1 MELAGLDVQVR
12 RIESGDVA
20 VAPRQSPGVDGRAH
34 PFRASRRW
42 KNSSAS
48 MGTPDATIRKRAG
61 TDAFAKK
68 ASSVC
73 DHTSVASVG
82 ERRLVA
88 DEVEHHVGDGR
99 IAEVVGVH
107 GVVGADL
114 ACRGKLVVGDVDRGD
129 VRVREQAQVL
139 QGVLPEAAGTDDG
152 GPGRRR
158 RGLAVRRVRA

>member
-1 MELAGLDVQVR
+1 MRQLGVFEGKHVDLAHQARFAASEVEQVV
-12 RIESGDVA
+12 EFGA
-20 VAPRQSPGVDGRAH
+20 AAPHAREEVRLVWHRGEAEG
-34 PFRASRRW
+34 
-42 KNSSAS
+42 
-48 MGTPDATIRKRAG
+48 DATEAEADD
-61 TDAFAKK
+61 DAHALT
-68 ASSVC
+68 C
-73 DHTSVASVG
+73 GVARSVG

-152 GPGRRR
+152 GPG
-158 RGLAVRRVRA
+158 AVPCQ